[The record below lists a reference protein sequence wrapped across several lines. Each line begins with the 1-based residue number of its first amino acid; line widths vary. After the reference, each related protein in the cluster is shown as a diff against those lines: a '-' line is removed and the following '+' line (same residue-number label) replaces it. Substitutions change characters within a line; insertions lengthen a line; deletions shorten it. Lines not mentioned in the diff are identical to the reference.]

1 MARNSRFVNSL
12 IRGFASQIG
21 RDSAKVIT
29 NGVYGNAHA
38 TPYRSAGTAEVE
50 VDLTKHYQKLT
61 AEDLAKLNLTNI
73 REWCEAYSCSYVH
86 KGRNLSW
93 GENIAICAVW
103 LFFLGPIGSFVV
115 FCKGMSRLFSK
126 KLNHERYEIA
136 HPYIEEYSVIDNR
149 TKTGFRTNRRK
160 NVEYFELCAPDSQEK
175 YISRKRKIGAMN
187 LILAICSLIFWF
199 GILPKLA
206 STTDGS
212 ESVNTTQPV
221 VENVD
226 SEAR

>member
-38 TPYRSAGTAEVE
+38 PYRSAGTAEVE

-73 REWCEAYSCSYVH
+73 REWCEAYSCSYVY

-93 GENIAICAVW
+93 GKNIIICAV
-103 LFFLGPIGSFVV
+103 LLLFLGPIGPFVV
-115 FCKGMSRLFSK
+115 FYKGMSRLFSK
-126 KLNHERYEIA
+126 KVNHERYEIA

-160 NVEYFELCAPDSQEK
+160 NVEYFELCASDSQEK

-187 LILAICSLIFWF
+187 LILAICSLIFWVC
-199 GILPKLA
+199 IN
-206 STTDGS
+206 TTDGS

>member
-73 REWCEAYSCSYVH
+73 REWCEAYSCSYVY

-93 GENIAICAVW
+93 GKNIVIAV
-103 LFFLGPIGSFVV
+103 LLLFLGPTGSFVV

-126 KLNHERYEIA
+126 KVNHGRYEIA
-136 HPYIEEYSVIDNR
+136 HPYVEEYSVIDNR

-160 NVEYFELCAPDSQEK
+160 NVEYFELCAPNSQE
-175 YISRKRKIGAMN
+175 YISKKRKIGAMN
-187 LILAICSLIFWF
+187 LILAICSLIFWVC
-199 GILPKLA
+199 IN
-206 STTDGS
+206 TTDGS

>member
-73 REWCEAYSCSYVH
+73 REWCEAYSCSYVY

-93 GENIAICAVW
+93 GKNIVIAV
-103 LFFLGPIGSFVV
+103 LLLFLGPIGSFVV

-126 KLNHERYEIA
+126 KVNHGRYEIA
-136 HPYIEEYSVIDNR
+136 HPYVEEYSVIDNR

-175 YISRKRKIGAMN
+175 YISIKRKIGAMN
-187 LILAICSLIFWF
+187 LILAICSLIFWVC
-199 GILPKLA
+199 IN
-206 STTDGS
+206 TTDGS

>member
-21 RDSAKVIT
+21 RDSAKVVT

-61 AEDLAKLNLTNI
+61 AEDLAKLNPTNI
-73 REWCEAYSCSYVH
+73 REWCEAYSCSYVY

-93 GENIAICAVW
+93 GKNIVICAV
-103 LFFLGPIGSFVV
+103 LLLFLGRIGSFVV

-126 KLNHERYEIA
+126 KVNHGRYEIA
-136 HPYIEEYSVIDNR
+136 HPYVEEYSVIDNR

-160 NVEYFELCAPDSQEK
+160 SVEYFELCAPNSQEYVSK
-175 YISRKRKIGAMN
+175 KRKIGAMN
-187 LILAICSLIFWF
+187 LILAICSLIFWVC
-199 GILPKLA
+199 IN
-206 STTDGS
+206 TTDGS

>member
-73 REWCEAYSCSYVH
+73 REWCEAYGCSYVY

-93 GENIAICAVW
+93 GKNIVIAV
-103 LFFLGPIGSFVV
+103 LLLFLGPTGSFVV

-126 KLNHERYEIA
+126 KVNHGRYEIA
-136 HPYIEEYSVIDNR
+136 HPYVEEYSVIDNR

-160 NVEYFELCAPDSQEK
+160 NVEYFELCAPNSQE
-175 YISRKRKIGAMN
+175 YISKKRKIGAMN
-187 LILAICSLIFWF
+187 LILAICSLIFWVC
-199 GILPKLA
+199 IN
-206 STTDGS
+206 TTDGS

>member
-21 RDSAKVIT
+21 RDSAKVVT

-73 REWCEAYSCSYVH
+73 REWCEVYSCSYVH

-93 GENIAICAVW
+93 GENIAICAV
-103 LFFLGPIGSFVV
+103 
-115 FCKGMSRLFSK
+115 
-126 KLNHERYEIA
+126 
-136 HPYIEEYSVIDNR
+136 
-149 TKTGFRTNRRK
+149 
-160 NVEYFELCAPDSQEK
+160 
-175 YISRKRKIGAMN
+175 
-187 LILAICSLIFWF
+187 
-199 GILPKLA
+199 
-206 STTDGS
+206 
-212 ESVNTTQPV
+212 
-221 VENVD
+221 
-226 SEAR
+226 

>member
-21 RDSAKVIT
+21 RDSAKVVT

-73 REWCEAYSCSYVH
+73 REWCEAYSCSYVY

-93 GENIAICAVW
+93 GKNIVSAV
-103 LFFLGPIGSFVV
+103 LLLFLGPIGFFVV

-126 KLNHERYEIA
+126 KVNHGRYAIA
-136 HPYIEEYSVIDNR
+136 HPYVEEYSVIDNR

-160 NVEYFELCAPDSQEK
+160 NVEYFELCAPNSQEYVSK
-175 YISRKRKIGAMN
+175 KKKNRCNEFNFSYLFSYILGLHKHYRW
-187 LILAICSLIFWF
+187 L
-199 GILPKLA
+199 
-206 STTDGS
+206 
-212 ESVNTTQPV
+212 
-221 VENVD
+221 
-226 SEAR
+226 

>member
-73 REWCEAYSCSYVH
+73 REWCEAYSCSYVY

-93 GENIAICAVW
+93 GKNIVIAV
-103 LFFLGPIGSFVV
+103 LLLFLGPTGFFIV

-126 KLNHERYEIA
+126 KVNHGRYEIA
-136 HPYIEEYSVIDNR
+136 HPYVEEYSVIDNR

-160 NVEYFELCAPDSQEK
+160 NVEYFELCAPNSQE
-175 YISRKRKIGAMN
+175 YISKKRKIGAMN
-187 LILAICSLIFWF
+187 LILAICYLIFWVC
-199 GILPKLA
+199 IN
-206 STTDGS
+206 TTDGS

>member
-73 REWCEAYSCSYVH
+73 REWCEAYSCSYVY

-93 GENIAICAVW
+93 GKNIVIAV
-103 LFFLGPIGSFVV
+103 LLLFLGPTGFFVV

-136 HPYIEEYSVIDNR
+136 HPYVEEYSVIDNR

-175 YISRKRKIGAMN
+175 YISKKRKIGAMN
-187 LILAICSLIFWF
+187 LILAICSLIFWVCMY
-199 GILPKLA
+199 I
-206 STTDGS
+206 TDVS